1 MSLPPSLPQPPVPA
15 VAFRPPGDPPRKGLS
30 TGAKWGIG
38 CGAGCLTMILLLAA
52 GGFIG
57 YRAVRH
63 WVDGRT
69 SDLKSRGFLQV
80 RTGQAIDV
88 REQVGEP
95 VLYRGQIVRILGDCP
110 TNLAIVAQMA
120 EIHGVVKGKTYFRGQ
135 ILVVKPRAD
144 LQGGLDIQ
152 AQVLQQLG
160 RISGTI
166 EGQYGATV
174 PSAPAPAQGSPAP

>member
-1 MSLPPSLPQPPVPA
+1 MSIPPIPPQPPVPV
-15 VAFRPPGDPPRKGLS
+15 VAFRPPGPPPRKGMS

-38 CGAGCLTMILLLAA
+38 CGAGCLTMILVVAIA
-52 GGFIG
+52 GFVG
-57 YRAVRH
+57 YRALRH

-69 SDLKSRGFLQV
+69 EDLKIHGFEKV

-88 REQVGEP
+88 KDLPAEP

-110 TNLAIVAQMA
+110 TNLAIIAQMA

-135 ILVVKPRAD
+135 ILVVQPRAE

-160 RISGTI
+160 RITGPI
-166 EGQYGATV
+166 EGQCTTTGPAA
-174 PSAPAPAQGSPAP
+174 PASAPLTTDP